1 MLEEKTPKISKE
13 ESVTD
18 STVENSTNNVDV
30 ASAAVGASVVKTGV
44 LIKKSHLWIGA
55 AVVLA
60 LITCGFFFGYFLQGR
75 QGNSLRVD
83 PGAKD
88 YGQIQ
93 AIPENQNPDGISI
106 PMFTKVI
113 FPANERDVKIILL
126 NPEGNLCYFR
136 YTLRIGEEKEVF
148 YQSGLIPPGMAV
160 TDLTLS
166 RALETGEY
174 ALEIVV
180 ETYSLDGDLVP
191 MNGATENAVL
201 YVR

>member
-1 MLEEKTPKISKE
+1 MLEDKTQEISTE
-13 ESVTD
+13 ELASE
-18 STVENSTNNVDV
+18 SIVEDLKDNADV
-30 ASAAVGASVVKTGV
+30 ASAAVGASVVKTGI
-44 LIKKSHLWIGA
+44 LIQKSHMWIGA
-55 AVVLA
+55 AIVVA
-60 LITCGFFFGYFLQGR
+60 LIACGFFFGYFLKER
-75 QGNSLRVD
+75 NGNSLRVD
-83 PGAKD
+83 PGAKE

-93 AIPENQNPDGISI
+93 AIPENQNPDGISV

-113 FPANERDVKIILL
+113 LPAEERDVKIVLL
-126 NPEGNLCYFR
+126 NPEGNPCYFR
-136 YTLRIGEEKEVF
+136 YTLRIGEDGEVL

-174 ALEIVV
+174 TLEIVV
-180 ETYSLDGDLVP
+180 ETYSLDEELVP